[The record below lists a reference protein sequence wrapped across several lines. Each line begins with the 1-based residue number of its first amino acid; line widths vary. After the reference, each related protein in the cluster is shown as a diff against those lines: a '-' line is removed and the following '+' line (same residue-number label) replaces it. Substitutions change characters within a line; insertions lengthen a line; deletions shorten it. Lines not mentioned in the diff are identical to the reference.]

1 MTTADSRQTGVREIL
16 RRIDLFADLSEDER
30 GNVERCIERQSAADG
45 ERLVSEGEA
54 SEQLYILESGAVE
67 VFRHVGQGA
76 DRKEVV
82 LATLGAGKCFGEM
95 SLLDDL
101 PPSASVRCKGAC
113 ELLTISR
120 LDLNVLLNWDTIL
133 AAKMWRTFA
142 RMLSRRLRDAN
153 DSMLSRVVEGDEQ
166 SKELLARAEGGE

>member
-1 MTTADSRQTGVREIL
+1 MTTTLTVREIL
-16 RRIDLFADLSEDER
+16 RRIDIFGELSEEELSA
-30 GNVERCIERQSAADG
+30 VERCIERKSAASG
-45 ERLVSEGEA
+45 ELLVREGEA
-54 SEQLYILESGAVE
+54 SEELYIIETGEVC
-67 VFRHVGQGA
+67 VFREAGGDGDVEA
-76 DRKEVV
+76 REEVK

-101 PPSASVRCKGAC
+101 PPSASVRSTEDC
-113 ELLTISR
+113 ELLAIGR

-153 DSMLSRVVEGDEQ
+153 DLISSGTL
-166 SKELLARAEGGE
+166 